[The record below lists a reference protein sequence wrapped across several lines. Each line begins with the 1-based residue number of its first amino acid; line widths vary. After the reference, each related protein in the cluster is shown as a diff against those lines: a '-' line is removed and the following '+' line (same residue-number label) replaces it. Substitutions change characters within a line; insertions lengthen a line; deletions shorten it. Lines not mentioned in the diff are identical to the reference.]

1 MKIIEG
7 GSNQGEFKELHNAC
21 SFLATKMGIFQLIRK
36 GPIADAINHILLQAT
51 FELYVNPIQINLDQ
65 YEAILR
71 PEHNH
76 MAELDNIK
84 NYTRDFSK
92 MLSSIRID
100 MIEREL
106 DSVGILI
113 TCDGKT
119 ILLFLDNSESFVFNS
134 HADHELSSKAHI
146 IIFDSNEEIV
156 SYLKRY
162 FSSEYLDSIPEDEKL
177 DFNQAGA
184 FMYVETSF
192 ITIKNQK
199 KIEMKQEIKVP
210 LEVSVEV
217 KSEKIALEMILSDIN
232 MNIKKAQEDLKHYTS
247 EEFKDIR
254 ENILKHIGEMEVEQI
269 KYLETL
275 NDKFID

>member
-7 GSNQGEFKELHNAC
+7 RFNQGESKELHNAC

-36 GPIADAINHILLQAT
+36 GPVADAINHILLQAT

-65 YEAILR
+65 SEAILR

-134 HADHELSSKAHI
+134 HADHELSNKAHI

-162 FSSEYLDSIPEDEKL
+162 FLSEYLDSIPEDEKL

-199 KIEMKQEIKVP
+199 KIEMKQEIETKVP
-210 LEVSVEV
+210 TEVN
-217 KSEKIALEMILSDIN
+217 SEKIALEIILSDI
-232 MNIKKAQEDLKHYTS
+232 NIKKAQEDLKHYTS

-254 ENILKHIGEMEVEQI
+254 ENILRHIGEMEVEQM
-269 KYLETL
+269 KHLETL